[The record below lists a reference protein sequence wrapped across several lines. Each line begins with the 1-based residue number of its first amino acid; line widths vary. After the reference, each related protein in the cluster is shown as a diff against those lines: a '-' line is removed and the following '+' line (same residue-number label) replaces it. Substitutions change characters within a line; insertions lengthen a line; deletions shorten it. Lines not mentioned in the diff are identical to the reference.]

1 MSFGSDIAKNVMI
14 FGADN
19 FLVLGEEHT
28 NGSNGEPEN
37 SFLLGLIEQKK

>member
-1 MSFGSDIAKNVMI
+1 MI

-28 NGSNGEPEN
+28 NGSNGASEN
-37 SFLLGLIEQKK
+37 SLLLGLIEQKK